1 MSKKKS
7 EIYIELQV
15 SMDILYTE
23 IGINIDKDINIHR
36 TRLIDI

>member
-15 SMDILYTE
+15 QMDILYTE
-23 IGINIDKDINIHR
+23 IDINIDKDINIHR

>member
-23 IGINIDKDINIHR
+23 IGINIDKDIKIHR